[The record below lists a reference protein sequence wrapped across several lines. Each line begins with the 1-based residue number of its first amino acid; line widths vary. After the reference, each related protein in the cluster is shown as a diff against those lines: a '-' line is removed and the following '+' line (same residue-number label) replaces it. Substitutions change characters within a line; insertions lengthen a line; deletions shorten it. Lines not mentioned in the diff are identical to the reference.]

1 MDLLICSGTME
12 GGQVKTGQPQ
22 WIQTAFVLQELLQAH
37 VRMSHSRHNMLY
49 GIKSRHIQPWPPS
62 LLLSCSR

>member
-49 GIKSRHIQPWPPS
+49 GIKSRHIQP
-62 LLLSCSR
+62 